1 MVKTVKIE
9 TQGVSENWARADGRF
24 ETLMRGD
31 LGKEQVL
38 SAMVHV
44 AMLDTPAGDDPCPPC
59 VTVRRGGEAFSFYGQ
74 GGALFNPELE
84 RELSP
89 AEAVDVAFG
98 KVRHAPPPPMPAGGA
113 VPPPALEPAP
123 APAAAKARRRMT
135 GGGKFVMLL
144 AIFVLIGGV
153 TMVFGVFN
161 MQRIG
166 RSADDVKAAMVIA
179 GALFLIGGL
188 MVALAFKTRRTTY
201 TGAHGQPVDA
211 EGNDLHYLRVANQL
225 GDYDSND
232 YDDGGDY
239 AGFD

>member
-1 MVKTVKIE
+1 MKTVKIE

-24 ETLMRGD
+24 ETLRRGD
-31 LGKEQVL
+31 LNEEQVL

-44 AMLDTPAGDDPCPPC
+44 AMLDTPAGDDPCAPC
-59 VTVRRGGEAFSFYGQ
+59 VTARRAGEAFSFYGQ
-74 GGALFNPELE
+74 GGALFSPELE

-89 AEAVDVAFG
+89 ADAVDVAFG
-98 KVRHAPPPPMPAGGA
+98 KVRHAPPPPMPEGKA

-123 APAAAKARRRMT
+123 APAAPVQRRRMT
-135 GGGKFVMLL
+135 GGGKVVMVL
-144 AIFVLIGGV
+144 AVLMLIGGV
-153 TMVFGVFN
+153 TMVFGVFS

-179 GALFLIGGL
+179 GALFLVGGL
-188 MVALAFKTRRTTY
+188 MVALAFKTRKTTY
-201 TGAHGQPVDA
+201 TGANGQPVDA
-211 EGNDLHYLRVANQL
+211 EGNDLHYLRVAHQL
-225 GDYDSND
+225 DDYDSDD